1 MIRLDHVTLAALFA
15 FSAAAQAAPETYV
28 IDNSHTSSQFSYRAL
43 GLSNQTHRFE
53 KISGRVVFD
62 SAANTGSADVMI
74 DATSV
79 NTGNSLLDDHIQTQD
94 FFDTANHPAITF
106 RSTQMTLDGD
116 EPSMSGNLTI
126 KGVTRPVTLAIT
138 HFQCMQDPVFKMD
151 ACGANATV
159 TIKRSDFNMG
169 KHAFIVS
176 NDITL
181 NLAIKA
187 VKAQPAMQLASR
199 DPAW

>member
-1 MIRLDHVTLAALFA
+1 MKRLAMLIALAAFT
-15 FSAAAQAAPETYV
+15 SSVQAAPETYV
-28 IDNSHTSSQFSYRAL
+28 IDNNHTSSQFSYRAL
-43 GLSNQTHRFE
+43 GLSNQTHQFDR
-53 KISGRVVFD
+53 ISGKVVFD
-62 SAANTGSADVMI
+62 PAAKTGSADVVI

-79 NTGNSLLDDHIQTQD
+79 NTGNSLLNDHIQAAD
-94 FFDTANHPAITF
+94 LFDTANHPAITF
-106 RSTQMTLDGD
+106 KSTRMTLDGD

-138 HFQCMQDPVFKMD
+138 YFQCMQDPAFRVD

-169 KHAFIVS
+169 KHAFLVS

-187 VKAQPAMQLASR
+187 VKAQPAVQLASR
-199 DPAW
+199 YPAQ

>member
-1 MIRLDHVTLAALFA
+1 MKRLATLTALVAFAA
-15 FSAAAQAAPETYV
+15 SVQAAPETFV
-28 IDNSHTSSQFSYRAL
+28 IDASQTSSQFSYRAL

-62 SAANTGSADVMI
+62 AAARTGSAEVTI

-79 NTGNSLLDDHIQTQD
+79 NTGNALLNEHIQAAD
-94 FFDTANHPAITF
+94 FFDTANHPAIIF
-106 RSTQMTLDGD
+106 KSTRMTLDGD
-116 EPSMSGNLTI
+116 QSSMTGNLTI
-126 KGVTRPVTLAIT
+126 KGVTRPVTLAISN
-138 HFQCMQDPVFKMD
+138 FQCMQDAAFKMD

-159 TIKRSDFNMG
+159 TIRRSDFNMG
-169 KHAFIVS
+169 KHPFLVS

-187 VKAQPAMQLASR
+187 VKAQSALQLASR
-199 DPAW
+199 DPLR